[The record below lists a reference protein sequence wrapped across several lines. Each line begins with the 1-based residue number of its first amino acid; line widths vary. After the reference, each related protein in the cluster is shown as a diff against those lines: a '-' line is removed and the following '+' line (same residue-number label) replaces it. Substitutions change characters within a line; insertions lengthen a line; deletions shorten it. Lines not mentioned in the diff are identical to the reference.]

1 VKGTIGSIGRAF
13 FSTEAKSS
21 QRRPMLAD
29 RSRMDVPVCKL
40 LSRGLDGVSLAY
52 IDTYMNSVVVMNNFH
67 GRSNVSI

>member
-1 VKGTIGSIGRAF
+1 
-13 FSTEAKSS
+13 
-21 QRRPMLAD
+21 MLAD